1 MHEVGEVVPKKQKVE
16 PVAKPSALMGSLMGV
31 LGKAGLTV
39 PGAAAGGGEKEK
51 KKEDKDGY
59 GGFLEGLGGL

>member
-1 MHEVGEVVPKKQKVE
+1 VPKKQKVE
-16 PVAKPSALMGSLMGV
+16 VKQSALMGSLMGV
-31 LGKAGLTV
+31 LGKAGLTG
-39 PGAAAGGGEKEK
+39 PGEEKPK